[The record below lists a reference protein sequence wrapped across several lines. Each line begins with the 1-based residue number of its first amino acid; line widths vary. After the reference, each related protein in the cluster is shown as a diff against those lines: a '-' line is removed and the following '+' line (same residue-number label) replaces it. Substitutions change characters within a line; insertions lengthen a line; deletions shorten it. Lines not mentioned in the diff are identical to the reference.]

1 MLVATVLGV
10 WVWTRA
16 DELVARRV
24 LFASYATGAAA
35 VVGVGCLAMA
45 ALVSLTDWGAERHE
59 RLP

>member
-1 MLVATVLGV
+1 M
-10 WVWTRA
+10 WTRA
-16 DELVARRV
+16 DELVARSV

-45 ALVSLTDWGAERHE
+45 ALVSLSDWGAERHE